1 MSWVDFVFKSVRFI
15 RRVSMYVIR
24 EKYGVQ
30 MKARWRY
37 QQKAAFRELQ
47 VYCMG
52 TGVCTELK
60 GSTAR

>member
-1 MSWVDFVFKSVRFI
+1 
-15 RRVSMYVIR
+15 MYVIR

-47 VYCMG
+47 VYFMG
-52 TGVCTELK
+52 TGVCAELK